1 MRFHT
6 RRLSLAFACQVDAVC
21 PGSAKSQLHCAL
33 TADGADGAD
42 GELASGAALYPYPS
56 SR

>member
-1 MRFHT
+1 MRFHK